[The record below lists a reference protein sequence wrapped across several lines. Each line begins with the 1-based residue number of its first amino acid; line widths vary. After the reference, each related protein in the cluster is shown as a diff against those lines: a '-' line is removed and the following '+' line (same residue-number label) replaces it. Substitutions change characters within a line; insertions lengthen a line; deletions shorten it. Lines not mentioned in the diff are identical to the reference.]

1 VIPGSVGL
9 PMPLCAELSEVRS
22 LHERRSILLAG
33 SEVLLRRRIHRATK
47 TAHKLRPKTFGGRK
61 RRLVLLAA
69 LTAPILAVSG
79 CGHFWDLIPG
89 GTGTTAT
96 TTTLTASTTAP
107 SAGASVT
114 LTATVSPS
122 AATGTVTFYNGST
135 SLGTGT
141 LNSGT
146 ATLSQTF
153 AAGTYSVTATYG
165 GNSTYASSTSSA
177 VSIVSTTAS
186 SSVRY
191 TTITVNASSITLTA
205 GESVTLTATL
215 SDADATGKVRFYD
228 ASTSPVS
235 LLGTATL
242 DSGTATLPVTFAT
255 VGTHQIMASYT
266 GSSGYAVSTTED
278 ALLIIIDK

>member
-1 VIPGSVGL
+1 
-9 PMPLCAELSEVRS
+9 MRS
-22 LHERRSILLAG
+22 
-33 SEVLLRRRIHRATK
+33 
-47 TAHKLRPKTFGGRK
+47 KTFGGSK

-79 CGHFWDLIPG
+79 CGHFWDLTPG
-89 GTGTTAT
+89 GTGGTTAT

-107 SAGASVT
+107 TAGESVT

-122 AATGTVTFYNGST
+122 AATGTVTFANGST

-141 LNSGT
+141 LSSGT

-177 VSIVSTTAS
+177 LSIVSTAAAS
-186 SSVRY
+186 SSLRQ
-191 TTITVNASSITLTA
+191 TSITVDASSVTLTA
-205 GESVTLTATL
+205 GESVTLTAAL
-215 SDADATGKVRFYD
+215 SDVDATGKVQFYD

-242 DSGTATLPVTFAT
+242 DSGTATLPVTFTT
-255 VGTHQIMASYT
+255 VGTHQIMASYS
-266 GSSGYAVSTTED
+266 GSGGYAVSTTKD
-278 ALLIIIDK
+278 ALPIIIGQ